1 MKCLRCKSR
10 GDQDPPDYKL
20 HQQNKDV
27 VAMICPR
34 CGYVGGSLEN
44 NKKRR

>member
-10 GDQDPPDYKL
+10 GEEPPEYKL

-27 VAMICPR
+27 VAMVCPK
-34 CGYVGGSLEN
+34 CGHVRGHLE